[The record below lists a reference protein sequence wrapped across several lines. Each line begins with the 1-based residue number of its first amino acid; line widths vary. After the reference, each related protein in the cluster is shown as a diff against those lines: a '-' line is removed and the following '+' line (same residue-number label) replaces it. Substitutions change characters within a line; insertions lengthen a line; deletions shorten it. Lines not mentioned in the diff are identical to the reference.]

1 MKKVSKPEKPK
12 SNFLLLRTPSLLGEV
27 TKESLNKIRK
37 VETKNQ
43 YIYYLLL
50 LGLSSVTF
58 SKVGNIGKIIRNLYT
73 NRI

>member
-1 MKKVSKPEKPK
+1 
-12 SNFLLLRTPSLLGEV
+12 LRTPSLLGEV